1 MAAYNLIIGIVPRNY
16 GEVLAKSA
24 VDAGANGGTIVMGRG
39 TAANSFL
46 QLIGFGDAAKDLIY
60 VLTPD
65 DLTEKIKDAM
75 IEATKEKKRPFG
87 IIFTV
92 SASSFVKAGA
102 VFSQAK
108 EIKDMANDTTH
119 DLITI
124 IVNKGFADDA
134 MDAARK
140 AGASGGTIINARGT
154 AREGDGKFFGVE
166 IVPEKDM
173 IFILSDK
180 NKSEDILNAVRTLPC
195 LAKPGS
201 GIAFTSPAEGFT
213 VLGRD

>member
-24 VDAGANGGTIVMGRG
+24 VDAGASGGTIVMGRG

-46 QLIGFGDAAKDLIY
+46 QMIGFGDVAKDLIY
-60 VLTPD
+60 VLTSD
-65 DLTEKIKDAM
+65 DQTEKIKDAM
-75 IEATKEKKRPFG
+75 IVASKEKKRPFG
-87 IIFTV
+87 ILFTV
-92 SASSFVKAGA
+92 SATCFVKAGA
-102 VFSQAK
+102 VFSQSK
-108 EIKDMANDTTH
+108 EMKNMANDTTH

-180 NKSEDILNAVRTLPC
+180 SKSEAILNAVRTLPC
-195 LAKPGS
+195 LSTPGS